1 MQIEGACKVDE
12 PSKNTAREDW
22 TNCSGFLG
30 YLKTCSLRGGLP
42 LKIAGES
49 ICLKEITSGRGVQD
63 RGTHVYLWPIY
74 VDVYE
79 KPSQYCKII
88 ILLLK

>member
-42 LKIAGES
+42 SKIAGES
-49 ICLKEITSGRGVQD
+49 ICLKEHHIWEGVSGWRG
-63 RGTHVYLWPIY
+63 GHIY
-74 VDVYE
+74 TYGQFMLMYGKNHHNIV
-79 KPSQYCKII
+79 K
-88 ILLLK
+88 